1 MYYFNQI
8 PLKDQVILLSDFS
21 VLFVISIF
29 SLLILET
36 ILQFAG
42 GNAIRGAIL
51 LACVSFGILAW
62 HFALPLRI
70 VTHYSAKEYNYS
82 WPFSFMEHVCQL
94 NCS

>member
-1 MYYFNQI
+1 MCYFNQI

-29 SLLILET
+29 SLYILET

-42 GNAIRGAIL
+42 GNAVRGTIL
-51 LACVSFGILAW
+51 LASTSFGVLAW

-70 VTHYSAKEYNYS
+70 LTHYSAKEYNYS
-82 WPFSFMEHVCQL
+82 WPFSFVEHVCQL
-94 NCS
+94 NCP